1 MTEYCVVLTTFSS
14 EADVEKLIS
23 AVLEDKLA
31 ACIQT
36 TNIAS
41 RYIWKGELCHDQEV
55 LVMFKTSWVLYDA
68 LESKIKELHPYE
80 TPEIIALDI
89 KRGFKGYL
97 DWIDEVTG

>member
-1 MTEYCVVLTTFSS
+1 MKEYCVVLTTLGS
-14 EADVEKLIS
+14 EADAEMLIS

-41 RYIWKGELCHDQEV
+41 HYTWKGRCVTTTRFWCYLRPRSRYTT
-55 LVMFKTSWVLYDA
+55 LWKR
-68 LESKIKELHPYE
+68 KLHPYE

-89 KRGFKGYL
+89 KKGCKGYL
-97 DWIDEVTG
+97 DWIDEVTS